1 MLEVRDLHVR
11 YGRVAALRGVSLR
24 VDEGETV
31 ALIGANG
38 AGKTTTLMAIAG
50 ALRPASGDIE
60 FEGRSIAGLSPERIV
75 RRGLSLAP
83 EGRRI
88 FSTLTVRENLLL
100 GARPRGGAERLEE
113 LLERFPVLRA
123 RFQSAAGALSGGE
136 QQQLALA
143 RALVSRPRLLLLDEP
158 SLGLAPRLVDEIME
172 LVAALHRDGQT
183 ILLVEQSVQ
192 QALEISDRAYVL
204 RTGEV
209 EVSGESRDLLRS
221 ELVEQAYLGTVE

>member
-50 ALRPASGDIE
+50 ALRPASGEIE
-60 FEGRSIAGLSPERIV
+60 FEGRSIAGLAPEQIV
-75 RRGLSLAP
+75 RRGVSLAP

-100 GARPRGGAERLEE
+100 GSRAGGGGDRLEE

-123 RFQSAAGALSGGE
+123 RFQSPAGTLSGGE

-209 EVSGESRDLLRS
+209 EVSGESAELLRS
-221 ELVEQAYLGTVE
+221 ELVEHAYMGTVE